1 MSVLTLESVSK
12 RYGDTLALETVS
24 LNFEIGSIS
33 AIIGRSGC
41 GKSSLLKICNGLVEP
56 DSGQVHVFGAPLDY
70 GNLSALRRRMG
81 YAVQRTGLFPHL
93 SARHNIIM
101 LATLEAWGEDTI
113 EMRLQELLQLTALEE
128 ALLNKYP
135 HQLSGGQQQ
144 RVGLCRAMMLRPDIL
159 LLDEPFAAIDP
170 ITRVDI
176 HRQLLALH
184 EAEPTTAV
192 LVTHDMREAMRLA
205 DNIIV
210 MENGRVVCSK
220 STATLRQDSSGQDPD
235 ELLQSLLAGLV
246 K

>member
-12 RYGDTLALETVS
+12 RYGDTLALENVS
-24 LNFEIGSIS
+24 LNFAIGSIS

-56 DSGQVHVFGAPLDY
+56 DSGKVQVFGKLLDY
-70 GNLSALRRRMG
+70 GNLPVLRRRMG

-93 SARHNIIM
+93 SARQNIIM
-101 LATLEAWGEDTI
+101 LAALEAWDEDAI
-113 EMRLQELLQLTALEE
+113 EMRLQELLQLTALQE
-128 ALLNKYP
+128 AQLNKFP

-144 RVGLCRAMMLRPDIL
+144 RVGLCRAMMLRPEIL

-210 MENGRVVCSK
+210 MEHGRVICNK
-220 STATLRQDSSGQDPD
+220 STAALRLDSPGQDPD
-235 ELLQSLLAGLV
+235 DLLQSLLAGTV
-246 K
+246 Q